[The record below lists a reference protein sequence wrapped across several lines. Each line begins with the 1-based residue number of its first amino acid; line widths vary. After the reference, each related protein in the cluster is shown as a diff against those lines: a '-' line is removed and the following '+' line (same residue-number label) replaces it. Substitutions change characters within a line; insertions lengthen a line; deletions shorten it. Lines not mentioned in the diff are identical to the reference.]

1 MFVVEFSKLSLGQ
14 SYRGKYR
21 YFWRYPNF
29 ATTQCSI
36 GRKKPLSQKPARF
49 GRRFDTIS
57 IDRHIT
63 TAHIHICDG
72 RTDGR
77 IHYDSIQ
84 AYRASIASRGN
95 NNNLKHNSHRPQTPP
110 PVLPPGKVV

>member
-14 SYRGKYR
+14 SCRGKYR

-29 ATTQCSI
+29 AITQCSI
-36 GRKKPLSQKPARF
+36 GRKKPLSENQLDSA
-49 GRRFDTIS
+49 RRFDTIP

-84 AYRASIASRGN
+84 AYRTSIESRGN
-95 NNNLKHNSHRPQTPP
+95 N
-110 PVLPPGKVV
+110 